1 MNFEFKQKNTLE
13 KRKEQFDKIKKEYP
27 EKIPI
32 IIERANNCSINKIIK
47 TKYILSKS
55 LTMAE
60 FIKIIRTKLEI
71 EPERAL
77 FFLANGKH
85 TVSSNDSLGQIY
97 DVQKDKEDGF
107 LYMTY
112 SEEMVYG

>member
-1 MNFEFKQKNTLE
+1 MKNGL
-13 KRKEQFDKIKKEYP
+13 FDFD
-27 EKIPI
+27 I
-32 IIERANNCSINKIIK
+32 ILFIFISSSNE
-47 TKYILSKS
+47 LSYLS
-55 LTMAE
+55 NTLTMAE

-97 DVQKDKEDGF
+97 ELHKDKEDEF

-112 SEEMVYG
+112 SEEMVYGKK